1 MRTQEI
7 SYDMFL
13 SCFEFISIR
22 SQLNLMKIP
31 YTLQNLVRL
40 YFILSYRNN
49 LFTNAYI
56 LLNANQMLIQ
66 THLGKRQI
74 NQIVYSLEVKVKDHI
89 IPEVKTI

>member
-31 YTLQNLVRL
+31 YTL
-40 YFILSYRNN
+40 
-49 LFTNAYI
+49 
-56 LLNANQMLIQ
+56 
-66 THLGKRQI
+66 
-74 NQIVYSLEVKVKDHI
+74 
-89 IPEVKTI
+89 